1 MNKYYDM
8 QKDNNEQ
15 VLQTLRMQQIYWQN
29 QMNNEEIG
37 SDAWKKMKEN
47 VDDITDQLNSK
58 LEDMIENL
66 SDKW

>member
-15 VLQTLRMQQIYWQN
+15 VLQNLRMQQIYWQN
-29 QMNNEEIG
+29 QMNNEEVG

-66 SDKW
+66 SDQW